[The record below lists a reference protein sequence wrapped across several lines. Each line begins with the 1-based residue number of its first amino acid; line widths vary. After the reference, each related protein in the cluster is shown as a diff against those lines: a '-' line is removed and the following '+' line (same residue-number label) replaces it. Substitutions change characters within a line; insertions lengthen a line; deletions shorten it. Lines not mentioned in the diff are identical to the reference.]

1 MKSCFSFAQERLFIS
16 TYVVLAFPQEVNEE
30 ARDALGPGL
39 SYLEQVCQ
47 RWEQIAWLQINN
59 RKLNLEMDV
68 LKDHRDT
75 QVNRVYSLYDHWTT
89 K

>member
-1 MKSCFSFAQERLFIS
+1 
-16 TYVVLAFPQEVNEE
+16 QEVNEE

-75 QVNRVYSLYDHWTT
+75 QVNR
-89 K
+89 